1 MSKQPLPPL
10 LAAIYARLFARFGP
24 QHWWPGET
32 PFEVSIG
39 AILTQNTNWRNVE
52 RAIANM
58 KQAGIMSADGILEAD
73 ESELAE
79 LIRPSGYF
87 RQKAARLKIF
97 CRFLEDNFGGEI
109 ERMADCDIHA
119 LRKKLLSVNG
129 IGPETADSII
139 LYAAQKPV
147 FVIDAYT
154 IRVLSRHGIIEAKA
168 GYHHV
173 QELFHANLAPDAQLF
188 NEYHALIVRL
198 CKEHCTKKP
207 VCDGCPLQ
215 SINNPSQPSP

>member
-1 MSKQPLPPL
+1 MNRQSLPLV
-10 LAAIYARLFARFGP
+10 LADIHDRLFARFGP

-32 PFEVSIG
+32 PFEVAIG

-52 RAIANM
+52 RAIANL
-58 KQAGIMSADGILEAD
+58 KQAGMLSVDGILDAD
-73 ESELAE
+73 ESALAE

-97 CRFLEDNFGGEI
+97 CRFLGDNFGGEI
-109 ERMADCDIHA
+109 GRMADCDIHS

-139 LYAAQKPV
+139 LYAAGKPV

-154 IRVLSRHGIIEAKA
+154 KRVLSRHGIIDAKA
-168 GYHHV
+168 GYHQV
-173 QELFHANLAPDAQLF
+173 QELFHANIEHDERLF

-198 CKEHCTKKP
+198 CKEHCMKKP
-207 VCDGCPLQ
+207 QCDGCPL
-215 SINNPSQPSP
+215 NDVFDG